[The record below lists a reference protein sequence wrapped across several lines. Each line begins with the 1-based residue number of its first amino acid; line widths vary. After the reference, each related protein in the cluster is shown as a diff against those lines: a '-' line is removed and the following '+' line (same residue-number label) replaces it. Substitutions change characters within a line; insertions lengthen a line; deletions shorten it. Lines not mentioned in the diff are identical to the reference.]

1 MKTRL
6 IYITLFF
13 TVQNSIGQDTGL
25 SFSYPVNDSLK
36 PVVNSLDYSAQP
48 GHCEVVKD
56 ARIDNIAAFVRA
68 GEESVEGVKMDG
80 YRVLIFFDM
89 SKTTAEQQKAY
100 FMTMYTEHKAYIDYM
115 APNYRVRVGNFRTQL
130 EAEKLKQELLSLFP
144 TAIVVPDKIQL
155 PVLPGI
161 TTGTK

>member
-1 MKTRL
+1 MKCVIISTAL
-6 IYITLFF
+6 LFF
-13 TVQNSIGQDTGL
+13 VQNSFGQDTGL
-25 SFSYPVNDSLK
+25 SFSYAIPDSIK
-36 PVVNSLDYSAQP
+36 PIENSLDYSKQN

-56 ARIDNIAAFVRA
+56 ARIDNIATFVRA

-80 YRVLIFFDM
+80 FRVLIFFDM

-100 FMTMYTEHKAYIDYM
+100 FMTMYADHKAYIDYM

-130 EAEKLKQELLSLFP
+130 EAEKLKQELLTLFP

-155 PVLPGI
+155 PVIP
-161 TTGTK
+161 TTTSGTK